1 MKEIRSFIRENGV
14 LLFDGGMG
22 TFYAS
27 RNRTSHRDCEWANLS
42 APGEIEA
49 IHRAYLEVG
58 CRAIK
63 TNTYGANRQN
73 FPQQDCAAIIR
84 EGWLIA
90 RRAAGNEAYVFAD
103 VGPID
108 ARDDT
113 DLLEEY
119 HFIVDQFLSLGA
131 RHFLFETIGT
141 DLYLHEIAAHIKA
154 ADPEAFV
161 LVSFA
166 AQPDGF
172 TRDGRLIGELCRAAA
187 ADAYIDAVGLN
198 CVSGGRQMVDLMG
211 KIGPIEGLF
220 SVMPNA
226 GYPTVRGNRT
236 YYDGEP
242 GYFASQIAIMH
253 ARGAAI
259 IGGCCGTTPEHIDA
273 AAKAIRAPAPALID
287 YPARK
292 REREAAALRH
302 DPFWDALCDSER
314 RPFAVELDPPEGAD
328 VAGFMEGA
336 RRLRD
341 GGADMITVADCPIAR
356 ARMDSSLMVCKIKRE
371 LGMPV
376 MPHLT
381 CRDRNLNATQ
391 ALLLGLCAEDVGN
404 VLLVTGD
411 PVPAASRDEVKSVYN
426 FNSRKLI
433 KFVDSMNK
441 AVLPAPFHIFAALN
455 VNARNFAIQLDLAR
469 QKEENG
475 ADGFL
480 TQPVFTDEALE
491 NLRLARRT
499 LKGKRHPRGREDHR
513 ALRERRPRQGRRARR
528 RDLREHGPPHGALR
542 GRLLPDHA
550 LFPHGADGAH
560 HGADPQRRARM
571 IRGQGKPPA
580 FRTGKRAVSAF
591 LFIFPSPGSCGTA
604 SRRAR
609 GRCRPWR
616 AAPRACRSRRSRR
629 P

>member
-73 FPQQDCAAIIR
+73 FPQQDCAAILR

-103 VGPID
+103 IGPID

-172 TRDGRLIGELCRAAA
+172 TRDGRLIGELCRGAA

-198 CVSGGRQMVDLMG
+198 CVSGGRQMVELMR
-211 KIGPIEGLF
+211 KLGPIEGLF

-259 IGGCCGTTPEHIDA
+259 IGGCCGTTPEHIA
-273 AAKAIRAPAPALID
+273 RSRADRLSRAE
-287 YPARK
+287 AR
-292 REREAAALRH
+292 AGT
-302 DPFWDALCDSER
+302 R
-314 RPFAVELDPPEGAD
+314 RPA
-328 VAGFMEGA
+328 A
-336 RRLRD
+336 R
-341 GGADMITVADCPIAR
+341 
-356 ARMDSSLMVCKIKRE
+356 S
-371 LGMPV
+371 
-376 MPHLT
+376 
-381 CRDRNLNATQ
+381 
-391 ALLLGLCAEDVGN
+391 LLG
-404 VLLVTGD
+404 
-411 PVPAASRDEVKSVYN
+411 
-426 FNSRKLI
+426 
-433 KFVDSMNK
+433 
-441 AVLPAPFHIFAALN
+441 
-455 VNARNFAIQLDLAR
+455 
-469 QKEENG
+469 
-475 ADGFL
+475 
-480 TQPVFTDEALE
+480 
-491 NLRLARRT
+491 
-499 LKGKRHPRGREDHR
+499 R
-513 ALRERRPRQGRRARR
+513 ALRQRAQALCRRTRSARGRGRRRLHGGRAQTARR
-528 RDLREHGPPHGALR
+528 RRGHDHR
-542 GRLLPDHA
+542 GRLPDRA
-550 LFPHGADGAH
+550 GAH
-560 HGADPQRRARM
+560 GFQSHGLQDQA
-571 IRGQGKPPA
+571 
-580 FRTGKRAVSAF
+580 
-591 LFIFPSPGSCGTA
+591 
-604 SRRAR
+604 
-609 GRCRPWR
+609 
-616 AAPRACRSRRSRR
+616 
-629 P
+629 

>member
-1 MKEIRSFIRENGV
+1 MKEIRSFIKENGT

-22 TFYAS
+22 TYYAS

-73 FPQQDCAAIIR
+73 FPASDCAAIIR

-90 RRAAGNEAYVFAD
+90 RRAAAGEAYVFAD
-103 VGPID
+103 IGPID

-119 HFIVDQFLSLGA
+119 HTIVDQFLSLGA
-131 RHFLFETIGT
+131 RHFLFETIAT
-141 DLYLHEIAAHIKA
+141 DLYLHEIAKHIKD
-154 ADPEAFV
+154 ADPDAFV

-172 TRDGRLIGELCRAAA
+172 TRDGRLIGELCRGAA

-198 CVSGGRQMVDLMG
+198 CVSGGRQMVELMN
-211 KIGPIEGLF
+211 KIGPVEGLF

-236 YYDGEP
+236 YYDGDP
-242 GYFASQIAIMH
+242 GYFAAQMAELH
-253 ARGAAI
+253 ARGAQI
-259 IGGCCGTTPEHIDA
+259 LGGCCGTTPEHIA
-273 AAKAIRAPAPALID
+273 AAARAVSSGAPVRID
-287 YPARK
+287 YPAQR
-292 REREAAALRH
+292 RERESAALRQ
-302 DPFWDALCDSER
+302 DPFWDALCDPAR
-314 RPFAVELDPPEGAD
+314 KPFAVELDPPEGAD
-328 VAGFMEGA
+328 VAGFMAGA
-336 RRLRD
+336 RELRD

-371 LGMPV
+371 LGMNV
-376 MPHLT
+376 MPHMT

-391 ALLLGLCAEDVGN
+391 ALLLGLCAEGVGN

-455 VNARNFAIQLDLAR
+455 VNARNFAIQLDLA
-469 QKEENG
+469 QKKEENG

-480 TQPVFTDEALE
+480 TQPVLTDEALE

-499 LKGKRHPRGREDHR
+499 LKGKLLGGVMPIVSQRNAQFINSEIAGIRVDEKIIALYEGADR
-513 ALRERRPRQGRRARR
+513 AKGEELAVEISATMARR
-528 RDLREHGPPHGALR
+528 MAPYV
-542 GRLLPDHA
+542 
-550 LFPHGADGAH
+550 DGYFLITPFA
-560 HGADPQRRARM
+560 
-571 IRGQGKPPA
+571 
-580 FRTGKRAVSAF
+580 RTGLMVR
-591 LFIFPSPGSCGTA
+591 IMEQI
-604 SRRAR
+604 RRDAR
-609 GRCRPWR
+609 E
-616 AAPRACRSRRSRR
+616 
-629 P
+629 